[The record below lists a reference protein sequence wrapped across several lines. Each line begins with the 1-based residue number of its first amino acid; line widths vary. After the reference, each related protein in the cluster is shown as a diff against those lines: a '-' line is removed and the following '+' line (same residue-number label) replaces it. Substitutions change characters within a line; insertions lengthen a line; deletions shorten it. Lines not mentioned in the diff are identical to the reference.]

1 MIPAKADP
9 EVQTAYLQ
17 QVLEPRLAEAQAG
30 QRAMF
35 FMDAAHIR
43 YRPTHMARGA
53 VTTTQAERFA
63 RSFQSHV
70 ARNPGAACLTRP
82 ILRELGLVEAVNQQ
96 CPSDHVASHGQITQ
110 LLVVNRLQAPR
121 PLYKV
126 GEWLDQTALS
136 TVLGLQPEQA
146 HDTRLGETLDAL
158 FSHHQAIWPALIL
171 KAVQRYR
178 LPLQGLHDDITS
190 TYFEGLYNESQW
202 IQFGYS
208 RDHRPDSKQWEL
220 GVTVTGDG
228 LPLAF
233 RVWVGNTADRTTPR
247 QNMEAVHEL

>member
-1 MIPAKADP
+1 
-9 EVQTAYLQ
+9 
-17 QVLEPRLAEAQAG
+17 
-30 QRAMF
+30 
-35 FMDAAHIR
+35 
-43 YRPTHMARGA
+43 MA
-53 VTTTQAERFA
+53 TTQAERFA
-63 RSFQSHV
+63 RSFQSQV
-70 ARNPGAACLTRP
+70 ARSPGAACLTLP
-82 ILRELGLVEAVNQQ
+82 ILRELGLVDSVNQQ
-96 CPSDHVASHGQITQ
+96 CPSDHLVSHGLVAQ

-121 PLYKV
+121 PLYRV

-136 TVLGLQPEQA
+136 TALGVQPEQA
-146 HDTRLGETLDAL
+146 HDTRLGETLDVL
-158 FSHHQAIWPALIL
+158 FPKHQAIWPALIL

-190 TYFEGLYNESQW
+190 TYFEGLYPESEW
-202 IQFGYS
+202 VQFGYS
-208 RDHRPDSKQWEL
+208 RDHRPDRKQLEL